1 MIEMLG
7 DAYNALSQVIL
18 HTPVLPFLWT
28 AHCIL
33 MCRAVRAVT
42 GDQEFHQENPLS
54 SLLISTIYTFPGG
67 ILSQLALGNPP
78 LTFLTN
84 TWQFGN
90 FVITWY
96 LMNFTR
102 LNFINK
108 ISFVTPILLI
118 GQDWLRLN
126 LVLTGVNSVLSEF
139 PEAFIYP
146 VFIATLKSSGF
157 VVVKYLEQV
166 LMHGLN
172 KPFKVTS
179 HYTKTMVLAA
189 CLLVA
194 QSRGLVKMDQGELFS
209 VMVMVLMII
218 RISDTMGILRSSDPY
233 GGIET
238 TICSTIFGEGKNK
251 TENLKTKKK
260 E

>member
-1 MIEMLG
+1 MTEILSV
-7 DAYNALSQVIL
+7 AYSSLSQVIL
-18 HTPVLPFLWT
+18 HTPVFPSLWT

-42 GDQEFHQENPLS
+42 GEQKFHQQNPLS

-84 TWQFGN
+84 TLQFGS
-90 FVITWY
+90 FAIIWY

-102 LNFINK
+102 LNFLNQ
-108 ISFVTPILLI
+108 ISFLTPLLLV
-118 GQDWLRLN
+118 GQDWMRLN
-126 LVLTGVNSVLSEF
+126 LVLTGVNSVLTEY

-157 VVVKYLEQV
+157 MVVKYMEQM

-189 CLLVA
+189 CVLVA
-194 QSRGLVKMDQGELFS
+194 QSRGLVTMDQGELYA
-209 VMVMVLMII
+209 VMVMVLMVI
-218 RISDTMGILRSSDPY
+218 RIADTMGILKSSDPY
-233 GGIET
+233 EGIEKT
-238 TICSTIFGEGKNK
+238 MCSTIFGEAKQEK
-251 TENLKTKKK
+251 ENLKKK